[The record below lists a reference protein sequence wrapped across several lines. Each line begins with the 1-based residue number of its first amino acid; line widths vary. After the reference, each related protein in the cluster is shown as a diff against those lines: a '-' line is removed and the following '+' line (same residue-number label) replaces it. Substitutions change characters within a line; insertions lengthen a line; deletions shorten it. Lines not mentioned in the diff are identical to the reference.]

1 MWPHSLLSEILLDL
15 ITFQD
20 ARGRGVASDWP
31 LVHPQSS
38 VSLKVETR
46 IMNMA
51 ELVFVGN
58 GGPRIFYWYFF
69 RKQNEILCNFSKNTA
84 KFYVIYMFLCNLM

>member
-1 MWPHSLLSEILLDL
+1 MWPHSLLPEILLDL

-46 IMNMA
+46 FMNMA
-51 ELVFVGN
+51 ELIFVRT
-58 GGPRIFYWYFF
+58 GGPRILSW
-69 RKQNEILCNFSKNTA
+69 
-84 KFYVIYMFLCNLM
+84 

>member
-1 MWPHSLLSEILLDL
+1 MVLSQNLTTLTTLISFRHSNCLMWPHSLLPEILLDL

-31 LVHPQSS
+31 LVHPQFS

-46 IMNMA
+46 FMNMV
-51 ELVFVGN
+51 ELNFFLVM
-58 GGPRIFYWYFF
+58 YFF
-69 RKQNEILCNFSKNTA
+69 QKTT
-84 KFYVIYMFLCNLM
+84 

>member
-51 ELVFVGN
+51 ELVFVGKAVPEFFT
-58 GGPRIFYWYFF
+58 GIFSE
-69 RKQNEILCNFSKNTA
+69 N
-84 KFYVIYMFLCNLM
+84 

>member
-51 ELVFVGN
+51 ELIFVET
-58 GGPRIFYWYFF
+58 GGPRIFSW
-69 RKQNEILCNFSKNTA
+69 
-84 KFYVIYMFLCNLM
+84 

>member
-1 MWPHSLLSEILLDL
+1 MWPHSLLPEILLDL

-31 LVHPQSS
+31 LVHPQFS

-46 IMNMA
+46 FMNMV
-51 ELVFVGN
+51 ELNFFLVM
-58 GGPRIFYWYFF
+58 YFF
-69 RKQNEILCNFSKNTA
+69 QKTT
-84 KFYVIYMFLCNLM
+84 

>member
-1 MWPHSLLSEILLDL
+1 MVPSQNLTTLTTLISFRHSNCLMWPHSLLPEILLDL

-38 VSLKVETR
+38 VSLKVETAR
-46 IMNMA
+46 FMNMA
-51 ELVFVGN
+51 ELIFVGT
-58 GGPRIFYWYFF
+58 GGPRIISW
-69 RKQNEILCNFSKNTA
+69 
-84 KFYVIYMFLCNLM
+84 

>member
-1 MWPHSLLSEILLDL
+1 MWPHSLLSKILLDL

-20 ARGRGVASDWP
+20 ARGRSVASDWP

-46 IMNMA
+46 FMNMA
-51 ELVFVGN
+51 ELIFVET
-58 GGPRIFYWYFF
+58 GGPRIFSW
-69 RKQNEILCNFSKNTA
+69 
-84 KFYVIYMFLCNLM
+84 

>member
-1 MWPHSLLSEILLDL
+1 MWPHSLLPEILLDL

-46 IMNMA
+46 FMNMA
-51 ELVFVGN
+51 ELIFVGT
-58 GGPRIFYWYFF
+58 GGPRIFSW
-69 RKQNEILCNFSKNTA
+69 
-84 KFYVIYMFLCNLM
+84 

>member
-46 IMNMA
+46 FMNMA
-51 ELVFVGN
+51 EF
-58 GGPRIFYWYFF
+58 IFFGDRRSQNFFLLTYFF
-69 RKQNEILCNFSKNTA
+69 SENNT
-84 KFYVIYMFLCNLM
+84 KFYVMYIILM

>member
-38 VSLKVETR
+38 VSLKVEA
-46 IMNMA
+46 MNMA
-51 ELVFVGN
+51 ELIFVGT
-58 GGPRIFYWYFF
+58 GGHRIFPGDVFF
-69 RKQNEILCNFSKNTA
+69 
-84 KFYVIYMFLCNLM
+84 

>member
-51 ELVFVGN
+51 ELVFVGKAVPEFFT
-58 GGPRIFYWYFF
+58 GIFSEN
-69 RKQNEILCNFSKNTA
+69 KM
-84 KFYVIYMFLCNLM
+84 KFYVIFQKTPQNFM